1 VVSLD
6 YSCLR
11 KKLVSDKLNGHEIRL
26 TALFIDSKANAR
38 AQECMGSIY
47 AEMSCRYIGT
57 GAHSWPLSPLNR
69 RGLRER
75 EYKRGGLYV
84 PYTKQRRFFT
94 RYKSETK

>member
-1 VVSLD
+1 
-6 YSCLR
+6 
-11 KKLVSDKLNGHEIRL
+11 
-26 TALFIDSKANAR
+26 
-38 AQECMGSIY
+38 MGSIY

-57 GAHSWPLSPLNR
+57 GAHSWPLSPPNR

-94 RYKSETK
+94 RYKSETKRCGDLFGAENFPKFKGNGGGEG